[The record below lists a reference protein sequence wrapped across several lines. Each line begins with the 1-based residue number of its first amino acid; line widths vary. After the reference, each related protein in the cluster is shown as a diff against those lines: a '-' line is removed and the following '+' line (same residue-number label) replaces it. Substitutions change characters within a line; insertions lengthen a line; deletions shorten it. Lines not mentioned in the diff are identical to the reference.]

1 MPQLV
6 WNETEFTACLEV
18 LPTIDDYEMGYHYL
32 VEKDGLKLELGVFPF
47 TSDVYFTIHRLGV
60 EAPLIDF
67 KLLGVSGTK
76 YVRDSRGEFL
86 VFAPSQVFGDRF
98 HSDFVI
104 PVGVKLSV
112 KPSISISMFAK

>member
-47 TSDVYFTIHRLGV
+47 TSDVY
-60 EAPLIDF
+60 F